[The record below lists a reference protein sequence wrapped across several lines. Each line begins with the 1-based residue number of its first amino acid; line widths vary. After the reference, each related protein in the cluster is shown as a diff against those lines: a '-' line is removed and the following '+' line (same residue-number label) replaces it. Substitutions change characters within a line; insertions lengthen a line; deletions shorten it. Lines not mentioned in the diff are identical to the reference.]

1 MTRSSRLES
10 PKAPDR
16 LPSEQLQRK
25 AGLTVARFGQI
36 NFINC
41 LPLTYP
47 LLRAQ
52 TFEDVDFTLGTPA
65 ELNHA
70 FSQGGLDLG
79 AMSSF
84 FFLEQSDFTLVPSI
98 SIASIGAVGSVLFFA
113 DRQPSELAG
122 TALAIT
128 ADSATSVNLLKILF
142 AESYGFVPRFEVTGT
157 PGVGK
162 EHAGALVIGDK
173 ALNSDTTWSK
183 ELVRID
189 MGQWWYE
196 SFGLPMVFG
205 CWAARNSWIDANRH
219 RFETICK
226 ELRALF
232 DRGLGLDFQKVLD
245 EAEKTTGHPRPRL
258 EHYYRN
264 ELNFDLT
271 DKHRQGL
278 SLYAKLCVKHGLL
291 QTSAK
296 F

>member
-16 LPSEQLQRK
+16 LPSEQLQRN
-25 AGLTVARFGQI
+25 AGPRHARFGQI

-47 LLRAQ
+47 LLRAE
-52 TFEDVDFTLGTPA
+52 TFEDVNFTLGTPA
-65 ELNHA
+65 ELNQS

-84 FFLEQSDFTLVPSI
+84 FFLEQSDFSLIPSI
-98 SIASIGAVGSVLFFA
+98 SIASIGPVGSVLFFA
-113 DRQPSELAG
+113 DRDPGDLAQS
-122 TALAIT
+122 TLAIT

-142 AESYGFVPRFEVTGT
+142 AETYGFIPRFEVTKT
-157 PGVGK
+157 PEVSK
-162 EHAGALVIGDK
+162 DYAGALVIGDK
-173 ALNSDTTWSK
+173 ALKSDSTWSK
-183 ELVRID
+183 ELVRVD

-196 SFGLPMVFG
+196 KFGLPMVFG
-205 CWAARNSWIDANRH
+205 CWAARNSWIDSNRE
-219 RFETICK
+219 RFNSMCE
-226 ELRALF
+226 ELRLLF
-232 DRGLGLDFQKVLD
+232 DKGLGVHFEQVLD
-245 EAEKTTGHPRPRL
+245 EAEKTTGHPRTRL

-271 DKHRQGL
+271 DRHREGL
-278 SLYAKLCVKHGLL
+278 ALYAKLCVKHGLL
-291 QTSAK
+291 KTSAQ